1 MSAFL
6 VLYKH
11 EMHIKKR
18 GMHVIRRQVLCVSE
32 CGDGACEMCDYC
44 GRLGNEVCDGV
55 NCRRVGVTKSALC
68 KDCEEKHGR
77 CRYCQVVMRECEQT
91 FRHKKEKVEECACGF
106 CGKGKIGKD
115 LRKGACLVCG
125 IAHCG
130 ERCKRKDSK
139 RHESACLS
147 DST

>member
-1 MSAFL
+1 M
-6 VLYKH
+6 
-11 EMHIKKR
+11 
-18 GMHVIRRQVLCVSE
+18 LCVSE
-32 CGDGACEMCDYC
+32 CGDVACEMCDYC

-77 CRYCQVVMRECEQT
+77 CRYCQVVTREHEQT
-91 FRHKKEKVEECACGF
+91 FRHKKEKVEEHACGF